1 MGTNKPEIPMD
12 GEGPVRSVSISTFY
26 LEKYEVSN
34 TKYKEFVDQTNYKTE
49 SETFGWSF
57 VFEQMI
63 SPEVSALIT
72 QSVAAVP
79 WWLPVNGADWMHP
92 EGPDRNII
100 EENRMNEPVVHISWT
115 DAKEYCKW
123 IGGRLPTEAEWEYAA
138 RGGKNGKKQRLF
150 PWGNKLTPRGKHRTN
165 IFHGTFPTNN
175 TVDDGYI
182 FAAPVD
188 AYGEQNNLGF
198 YNMLGNVWEWV
209 DDSWSIRH
217 SKKALKDPL
226 GPQPPTAEKTKK
238 GGSYMC
244 HKSYCYRYRVAARS
258 HNSQDSAASNLGFRC
273 AKDV

>member
-1 MGTNKPEIPMD
+1 
-12 GEGPVRSVSISTFY
+12 
-26 LEKYEVSN
+26 
-34 TKYKEFVDQTNYKTE
+34 
-49 SETFGWSF
+49 
-57 VFEQMI
+57 
-63 SPEVSALIT
+63 
-72 QSVAAVP
+72 
-79 WWLPVNGADWMHP
+79 MHP